1 MKLTLAF
8 FSCAAILLSAS
19 SQLSAAIALTVPAG
33 ATFNQQ
39 HNGLLGMDFDVT
51 GPDGIIVSRLGAFDS
66 GQDGILG
73 TINVGIVDRTTGL
86 VVGETLS
93 FSGDA
98 GDVVD
103 GSRFLAL
110 PTPLVLPNGFQGSIT
125 AQGYGQEGNGNFTDF
140 SVIDDGGGLI
150 NFVGGA
156 RWGGDD
162 PLTLA
167 SNADGGPAN
176 RYFAGT
182 FEFLSEDTD
191 GDGLPDAWEETFGL
205 NPSDSDDADDDGP
218 SAAP

>member
-51 GPDGIIVSRLGAFDS
+51 GPDGIIVSSLGAFDS

-73 TINVGIVDRTTGL
+73 TIIVGIVDRATGN

-110 PTPLVLPNGFQGSIT
+110 TTPLILPNGFQGSIT
-125 AQGYGQEGNGNFTDF
+125 AQGYGQEGNGNVGNAAGF
-140 SVIDDGGGLI
+140 SPID
-150 NFVGGA
+150 
-156 RWGGDD
+156 
-162 PLTLA
+162 
-167 SNADGGPAN
+167 
-176 RYFAGT
+176 
-182 FEFLSEDTD
+182 D
-191 GDGLPDAWEETFGL
+191 GDGLIDFPAILASPHHPGCRQHPNE
-205 NPSDSDDADDDGP
+205 
-218 SAAP
+218 

>member
-73 TINVGIVDRTTGL
+73 TINVGIVDRSTGL
-86 VVGETLS
+86 VVGEVLT

-103 GSRFLAL
+103 GSRFLNL
-110 PTPLVLPNGFQGSIT
+110 STPITLANGFQGSIT

-140 SVIDDGGGLI
+140 SAIDDGGGLI

-156 RWGGDD
+156 RWGGDVAIS
-162 PLTLA
+162 LA
-167 SNADGGPAN
+167 ANADGGPAN
-176 RYFAGT
+176 RYYAGT
-182 FEFLSEDTD
+182 FDYQPVPEPGSLALLL
-191 GDGLPDAWEETFGL
+191 GAVGLLGL
-205 NPSDSDDADDDGP
+205 RRRRG
-218 SAAP
+218 

>member
-33 ATFNQQ
+33 ATLNQN

-73 TINVGIVDRTTGL
+73 TIKVGIVDRATGL

-110 PTPLVLPNGFQGSIT
+110 TTPLVLPNGFQGSIT
-125 AQGYGQEGNGNFTDF
+125 AQGYGQEGNGNGQVST
-140 SVIDDGGGLI
+140 IDDGNGLI
-150 NFVGGA
+150 TFVGGA

-167 SNADGGPAN
+167 PNADGGPAN

-182 FEFLSEDTD
+182 FDYRAVPEPGSLALLL
-191 GDGLPDAWEETFGL
+191 GAVGLLGL
-205 NPSDSDDADDDGP
+205 RRRRA
-218 SAAP
+218 

>member
-73 TINVGIVDRTTGL
+73 TINVGIVDRSTGL
-86 VVGETLS
+86 VVGEVLT

-103 GSRFLAL
+103 GSRFLNL
-110 PTPLVLPNGFQGSIT
+110 STPITLANGFQGSIT

-156 RWGGDD
+156 RWGGDVAIS
-162 PLTLA
+162 LA
-167 SNADGGPAN
+167 ANADGGPAN
-176 RYFAGT
+176 RYYAGT
-182 FEFLSEDTD
+182 FDYQPVPEPGSLALLL
-191 GDGLPDAWEETFGL
+191 GAVGLLGL
-205 NPSDSDDADDDGP
+205 RRRRG
-218 SAAP
+218 

>member
-1 MKLTLAF
+1 MKLTLPMI
-8 FSCAAILLSAS
+8 SCAAILLSAS
-19 SQLSAAIALTVPAG
+19 AQLSAAIALTVPAG
-33 ATFNQQ
+33 ATFNQH

-51 GPDGIIVSRLGAFDS
+51 GPDGIVVSRLGAFDS

-73 TINVGIVDRTTGL
+73 TINVGIVDRATGL
-86 VVGETLS
+86 VVGEVLT

-110 PTPLVLPNGFQGSIT
+110 TTPLVLPNGFQGSIT
-125 AQGYGQEGNGNFTDF
+125 AQGYGQEGNGNGQAST
-140 SVIDDGGGLI
+140 IDDGGGLI

-162 PLTLA
+162 AISLA
-167 SNADGGPAN
+167 PNADGGPAN

-182 FEFLSEDTD
+182 FDYRAVPEPGSLALLL
-191 GDGLPDAWEETFGL
+191 GAVGLLGL
-205 NPSDSDDADDDGP
+205 RRRRA
-218 SAAP
+218 

>member
-73 TINVGIVDRTTGL
+73 TINVGIVDRSTGL
-86 VVGETLS
+86 VVGEVLT

-103 GSRFLAL
+103 GSRFLNL
-110 PTPLVLPNGFQGSIT
+110 STPITLANGFQGSIT

-140 SVIDDGGGLI
+140 SAIDDGGGLI

-156 RWGGDD
+156 RWGGDVAIS
-162 PLTLA
+162 LA
-167 SNADGGPAN
+167 PNADGGPAN
-176 RYFAGT
+176 RYYAGT
-182 FEFLSEDTD
+182 FDYQAVPEPGSLALLL
-191 GDGLPDAWEETFGL
+191 GAVGLLGL
-205 NPSDSDDADDDGP
+205 RRRR
-218 SAAP
+218 

>member
-8 FSCAAILLSAS
+8 FSCAAILFSAS
-19 SQLSAAIALTVPAG
+19 SQLNAAIALTVPAG
-33 ATFNQQ
+33 ATQNQR

-73 TINVGIVDRTTGL
+73 TINVGIVDRSTGL
-86 VVGETLS
+86 VVGEVLT

-103 GSRFLAL
+103 GSRFLNL
-110 PTPLVLPNGFQGSIT
+110 STPITLANGFQGSIT

-140 SVIDDGGGLI
+140 SAIDDGGGLI

-156 RWGGDD
+156 RWGGDVAIS
-162 PLTLA
+162 LA
-167 SNADGGPAN
+167 PNADGGPAN
-176 RYFAGT
+176 RYYAGT
-182 FEFLSEDTD
+182 FDYQAVPEPGSLALLL
-191 GDGLPDAWEETFGL
+191 GAVGLLGL
-205 NPSDSDDADDDGP
+205 RRRR
-218 SAAP
+218 

>member
-1 MKLTLAF
+1 MKLTLALI
-8 FSCAAILLSAS
+8 SCAAIFLSAS

-51 GPDGIIVSRLGAFDS
+51 GPDGIIVTRLGAFDS

-73 TINVGIVDRTTGL
+73 TINVGIVDRATGL
-86 VVGETLS
+86 VVGEVLT
-93 FSGDA
+93 FSGDV

-103 GSRFLAL
+103 GSRFLNL
-110 PTPLVLPNGFQGSIT
+110 STPITLANGFQGSIT

-156 RWGGDD
+156 RWGGDVAIS
-162 PLTLA
+162 LA
-167 SNADGGPAN
+167 ANADGGPAN
-176 RYFAGT
+176 RYYAGT
-182 FEFLSEDTD
+182 FDYQPVPEPGSLALLL
-191 GDGLPDAWEETFGL
+191 GAVGLLGL
-205 NPSDSDDADDDGP
+205 RRRRG
-218 SAAP
+218 

>member
-8 FSCAAILLSAS
+8 FSCAAILFGAS
-19 SQLSAAIALTVPAG
+19 SQLNAAIALTVPAG
-33 ATFNQQ
+33 ATQNQR

-103 GSRFLAL
+103 GSRFLNL
-110 PTPLVLPNGFQGSIT
+110 STPITLANGFQGSIT

-140 SVIDDGGGLI
+140 SAIDDGGGLI

-156 RWGGDD
+156 RWGGDVAIS
-162 PLTLA
+162 LA
-167 SNADGGPAN
+167 PNADGGPAN
-176 RYFAGT
+176 RYYAGT
-182 FEFLSEDTD
+182 FDYQAVPEPGSLALLL
-191 GDGLPDAWEETFGL
+191 GAVGLLGL
-205 NPSDSDDADDDGP
+205 RRRR
-218 SAAP
+218 

>member
-33 ATFNQQ
+33 ATQNQR

-73 TINVGIVDRTTGL
+73 TINVGIVDRATGL
-86 VVGETLS
+86 VVGEVLT

-103 GSRFLAL
+103 GSRFLSL
-110 PTPLVLPNGFQGSIT
+110 STPITLANGFQGSIT

-140 SVIDDGGGLI
+140 SAIDDGGGLI

-156 RWGGDD
+156 RWGGDVAI
-162 PLTLA
+162 TLA
-167 SNADGGPAN
+167 PNADGGPAN
-176 RYFAGT
+176 RYYAGT
-182 FEFLSEDTD
+182 FDYQAVPEPGSLALLL
-191 GDGLPDAWEETFGL
+191 GAVGLLGL
-205 NPSDSDDADDDGP
+205 RRRR
-218 SAAP
+218 

>member
-1 MKLTLAF
+1 MKLTLAI

-51 GPDGIIVSRLGAFDS
+51 GPDGIIVTRLGAFDS

-73 TINVGIVDRTTGL
+73 TINVGIVDRATGL
-86 VVGETLS
+86 VVGEVLT

-103 GSRFLAL
+103 GSRFLNL
-110 PTPLVLPNGFQGSIT
+110 STPITLANGFQGSIT

-140 SVIDDGGGLI
+140 SAIDDGGGLI

-156 RWGGDD
+156 RWGGDVAIS
-162 PLTLA
+162 LA
-167 SNADGGPAN
+167 ANADGGPAN
-176 RYFAGT
+176 RYYAGT
-182 FEFLSEDTD
+182 FDYQPVPEPGSLALLL
-191 GDGLPDAWEETFGL
+191 GAVGLLGL
-205 NPSDSDDADDDGP
+205 RRRRG
-218 SAAP
+218 

>member
-33 ATFNQQ
+33 ATQNQR

-103 GSRFLAL
+103 GSRFLSL
-110 PTPLVLPNGFQGSIT
+110 STPITLANGFQGSIT

-140 SVIDDGGGLI
+140 SAIDDGGGLI

-156 RWGGDD
+156 RWGGDVAI
-162 PLTLA
+162 TLA
-167 SNADGGPAN
+167 PNADGGPAN
-176 RYFAGT
+176 RYYAGT
-182 FEFLSEDTD
+182 FDYQAVPEPGSLALLL
-191 GDGLPDAWEETFGL
+191 GAVGLLGL
-205 NPSDSDDADDDGP
+205 RRRR
-218 SAAP
+218 

>member
-1 MKLTLAF
+1 MKLTLPLI
-8 FSCAAILLSAS
+8 SCAAILLSAS

-51 GPDGIIVSRLGAFDS
+51 GPDGIIVTRLGAFDS

-73 TINVGIVDRTTGL
+73 TIIVGIVDRATGN

-103 GSRFLAL
+103 GSRFLTLA
-110 PTPLVLPNGFQGSIT
+110 TPITLANGFQGSIT
-125 AQGYGQEGNGNFTDF
+125 AQGYGQEGNGNVGNAAGF
-140 SVIDDGGGLI
+140 STIDDGDGLI
-150 NFVGGA
+150 TFVGGA

-167 SNADGGPAN
+167 PNADGGPAN
-176 RYFAGT
+176 RYYGGT
-182 FEFLSEDTD
+182 FDYQAVPEPGSLALLL
-191 GDGLPDAWEETFGL
+191 GAVGLLGL
-205 NPSDSDDADDDGP
+205 RRRRA
-218 SAAP
+218 

>member
-1 MKLTLAF
+1 MRLTLPLI
-8 FSCAAILLSAS
+8 SCAAILLSAS

-73 TINVGIVDRTTGL
+73 TINVGIVDRATGL
-86 VVGETLS
+86 VVGEVLT

-103 GSRFLAL
+103 GSRFLNL
-110 PTPLVLPNGFQGSIT
+110 STPITLANGFQGSIT

-140 SVIDDGGGLI
+140 SAIDDGGGLI

-156 RWGGDD
+156 RWGGDVAI
-162 PLTLA
+162 TLA
-167 SNADGGPAN
+167 PNADGGPAN
-176 RYFAGT
+176 RYYAGT
-182 FEFLSEDTD
+182 FDYQAVPEPGSLALLL
-191 GDGLPDAWEETFGL
+191 GAVGLLGL
-205 NPSDSDDADDDGP
+205 RRRR
-218 SAAP
+218 

>member
-73 TINVGIVDRTTGL
+73 TINVGIVDRATGL
-86 VVGETLS
+86 VVGEVLT

-103 GSRFLAL
+103 GSRFLNL
-110 PTPLVLPNGFQGSIT
+110 STPITLANGFQGSIT

-140 SVIDDGGGLI
+140 SAIDDGGGLI

-156 RWGGDD
+156 RWGGDVAIS
-162 PLTLA
+162 LA
-167 SNADGGPAN
+167 PNADGGPAN
-176 RYFAGT
+176 RYYAGT
-182 FEFLSEDTD
+182 FDYQAVPEPGSLALLL
-191 GDGLPDAWEETFGL
+191 GAVGLLGL
-205 NPSDSDDADDDGP
+205 RRRRG
-218 SAAP
+218 

>member
-73 TINVGIVDRTTGL
+73 TINVGIVDRSTGL
-86 VVGETLS
+86 VVGEVLS

-103 GSRFLAL
+103 GSRFLNL
-110 PTPLVLPNGFQGSIT
+110 STPITLANGFQGSIT

-156 RWGGDD
+156 RWGGDVAIS
-162 PLTLA
+162 LA
-167 SNADGGPAN
+167 ANADGGPAN
-176 RYFAGT
+176 RYYAGT
-182 FEFLSEDTD
+182 FDYQPVPEPGSLALLL
-191 GDGLPDAWEETFGL
+191 GAVGLLGL
-205 NPSDSDDADDDGP
+205 RRRRG
-218 SAAP
+218 